1 LTGPAA
7 LALVLAGAVA
17 VALAG
22 AAALAL
28 AGAARRWTRHGLMAT
43 AR

>member
-1 LTGPAA
+1 
-7 LALVLAGAVA
+7 LAGEVVFDGLRSGVAAVAA

-28 AGAARRWTRHGLMAT
+28 AVVILEWWF
-43 AR
+43 